1 MVFNH
6 HLPDILTIEDL
17 VEIDPNR
24 GEFLIKLQDLVNQKQ
39 NMVNESEWDELTLNM
54 GGLSQD
60 QEGTLNN
67 VKVEDLGLT
76 FQYSPSSRIFG
87 LDEGINLIPEGD
99 NELVTIGKNKQFHD
113 ISVVTK
119 IISILL
125 KNKQKI
131 C

>member
-1 MVFNH
+1 MVSDIISKSLVPSFFCFF
-6 HLPDILTIEDL
+6 PDILTIEDL

-39 NMVNESEWDELTLNM
+39 NLVNDSEWDELTLNM
-54 GGLSQD
+54 SIKG
-60 QEGTLNN
+60 QEDPKGTLNN

-99 NELVTIGKNKQFHD
+99 NEMVTIGKKR
-113 ISVVTK
+113 T
-119 IISILL
+119 ILIH
-125 KNKQKI
+125 NP
-131 C
+131 

>member
-1 MVFNH
+1 MVYH

-54 GGLSQD
+54 GGSSQD
-60 QEGTLNN
+60 QDSEGTLNN

-113 ISVVTK
+113 VSV
-119 IISILL
+119 LL
-125 KNKQKI
+125 K
-131 C
+131 